1 MRAFKQQ
8 EESEFNTANLDSN
21 QNNFVD
27 SFDAQG
33 IRLPKNNQRRETNA
47 KISCQ
52 DVLGYQPKR
61 GDFDQEY
68 DMDAE
73 LLLADMEFND
83 DDTPDNI
90 KLKENVIELYTARLD
105 ERIRRKKFVI
115 DRGLLDL
122 KNVQRTE
129 RKYTKEEREIVNK
142 CKIFARFH
150 TKEEHERFVNGLL
163 KERLIR
169 QAIEQLNYFRAKGLT
184 SLDQIEKFIEGNK

>member
-1 MRAFKQQ
+1 VRAFKQQ
-8 EESEFNTANLDSN
+8 EESEFNIANLDNN

>member
-1 MRAFKQQ
+1 VRAFKQQ
-8 EESEFNTANLDSN
+8 EESEFNTANLDNN

>member
-1 MRAFKQQ
+1 M
-8 EESEFNTANLDSN
+8 NTDNN

-27 SFDAQG
+27 SFDASG
-33 IRLPKNNQRRETNA
+33 LRLPKNNQRRETNA

-83 DDTPDNI
+83 DDSPDNI

-115 DRGLLDL
+115 ERGLLDL

-163 KERLIR
+163 KERLLR

-184 SLDQIEKFIEGNK
+184 SLD

>member
-8 EESEFNTANLDSN
+8 EESEFNTANLDNN

>member
-1 MRAFKQQ
+1 
-8 EESEFNTANLDSN
+8 
-21 QNNFVD
+21 
-27 SFDAQG
+27 
-33 IRLPKNNQRRETNA
+33 
-47 KISCQ
+47 
-52 DVLGYQPKR
+52 
-61 GDFDQEY
+61 
-68 DMDAE
+68 MDAE

-115 DRGLLDL
+115 ERGLLDL
-122 KNVQRTE
+122 KNVQRSE

-150 TKEEHERFVNGLL
+150 SKEEHERFVNGLL

-184 SLDQIEKFIEGNK
+184 SLDQIEKFIESNKQKSKQMHNEKAFNNSAGMSKKNNEKLNGQWTDESLNELQKTLRKTDTEILSGKPALKG